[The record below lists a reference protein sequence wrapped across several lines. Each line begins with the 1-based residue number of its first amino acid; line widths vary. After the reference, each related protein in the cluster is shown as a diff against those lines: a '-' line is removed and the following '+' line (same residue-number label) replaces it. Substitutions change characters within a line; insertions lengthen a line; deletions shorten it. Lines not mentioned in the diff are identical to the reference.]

1 MSLHDLDDLD
11 GLDDG
16 GLARDDQAA
25 RTASRT
31 LLTFRLDG
39 QVFAV
44 DVTHVREIV
53 DPSEITTLP
62 GAPSG
67 VLGMIDLRGD
77 AIAILDLSAHL
88 TLADARGPE
97 SRIIVFCFG
106 EDHGTAVSVGVV
118 AQQVLRVCEI
128 ASTGVAPL
136 PETTMQWRNA
146 DIEGLV
152 LTEDGKAILL
162 DILRIFGGNR
172 DLPGD
177 FDFG

>member
-16 GLARDDQAA
+16 GLARDEQSA
-25 RTASRT
+25 RMASRT
-31 LLTFRLDG
+31 VLTFRLDA

-53 DPSEITTLP
+53 DLSEITTLP

-67 VLGMIDLRGD
+67 VMGMIDLRGD
-77 AIAILDLSAHL
+77 AIAILDLSSHL

-106 EDHGTAVSVGVV
+106 DDPEATVSVGVV
-118 AQQVLRVCEI
+118 AQQVLRVCEV
-128 ASTGVAPL
+128 AANGVSPL

-152 LTEDGKAILL
+152 QTEDGRAILL
-162 DILRIFGGNR
+162 DILRIFGGQR

-177 FDFG
+177 FDFA

>member
-11 GLDDG
+11 DLDDG
-16 GLARDDQAA
+16 ALARDDQTA
-25 RTASRT
+25 RAASRT

-44 DVTHVREIV
+44 DVTHVREILG
-53 DPSEITTLP
+53 PSEITTLP
-62 GAPSG
+62 GAPPG

-88 TLADARGPE
+88 ALADTRGPE
-97 SRIIVFCFG
+97 SRIIVFCLD
-106 EDHGTAVSVGVV
+106 EDRGPGVSVAVV
-118 AQQVLRVCEI
+118 AQQVLRVCEVP
-128 ASTGVAPL
+128 ANGVAPL
-136 PETTMQWRNA
+136 PETTTPWRNA

-162 DILRIFGGNR
+162 DILRILRGGR

-177 FDFG
+177 FDFA